1 MTGLDLATIDRLTN
15 GRLGTQDVPCPFC
28 TPFKSPHG
36 QRRKGH
42 AGVAGGARLCHVPLR
57 ALWGERLRP

>member
-15 GRLGTQDVPCPFC
+15 GRLGTQDV
-28 TPFKSPHG
+28 
-36 QRRKGH
+36 
-42 AGVAGGARLCHVPLR
+42 HVPLR